1 LTWSSTNATA
11 CTASGSWSGG
21 EATSG
26 SLAVTPTTSGS
37 YSYTLTC
44 TGAGGS
50 GAATAALSATLVA
63 VTVTAKSGGGALT
76 WTALLFLGLLLLAR
90 QCHLKP
96 APGRS
101 IRDVAGIG
109 ITMLCALMIL
119 PLADSAR
126 ADSTTGTTDSAT
138 SLTEGFYDGI
148 RIGGMPVRQSASKI
162 AEGLSA
168 RGFGDVSAQS
178 DTRAAAGSVFFGYEF
193 LPHTAVEFAYTFREA
208 TAATLSGTIP
218 SKASLTP
225 LLQSTTGLI
234 RGYGNIYSVS
244 YAGYFEVLPRVSLE
258 PRLGGFFWA
267 TKVSAIGFDDR
278 IDSTH
283 EGGGATAGL
292 STAYRL
298 WRGLEFGLSVDYYR
312 GSPSNNATLYGGT
325 FEWRFGH
332 P

>member
-1 LTWSSTNATA
+1 LTWSSSNASA
-11 CTASGSWSGG
+11 CTASGAWSGG

-26 SLAVTPTTSGS
+26 SLAVTPATSGS

-50 GAATAALSATLVA
+50 GAATAALAATLVA
-63 VTVTAKSGGGALT
+63 VTVTAKSGGGAIT
-76 WTALLFLGLLLLAR
+76 WTLLLFLGLLFLAR
-90 QCHLKP
+90 LCHLQP
-96 APGRS
+96 AAGRPR
-101 IRDVAGIG
+101 RDVAGIG
-109 ITMLCALMIL
+109 IAVLGALMIL
-119 PLADSAR
+119 AQTDSAR

-138 SLTEGFYDGI
+138 WITDGFYDGL
-148 RIGGMPVRQSASKI
+148 RIGAMPVRQSASKI
-162 AEGLSA
+162 DEGLSA

-178 DTRAAAGSVFFGYEF
+178 DTRAAAGSVFLGYEF

-208 TAATLSGTIP
+208 TAATLTGTIP

-234 RGYGNIYSVS
+234 RGYGNLYSVS
-244 YAGYFEVLPRVSLE
+244 YAGHFEVLPRFSLE

-283 EGGGATAGL
+283 EGGGATAGV
-292 STAYRL
+292 SAAYRL
-298 WRGLEFGLSVDYYR
+298 WRGLELGLSVDYYR
-312 GSPSNNATLYGGT
+312 GSPSNNATLYGGS